1 MANIR
6 RICPLDWID
15 NIYKKES
22 TIERIS
28 RTITVSYHRHHHH
41 HLLLFIVHTWKKKG
55 YSSNYRTALLYVV
68 CHCYCSIFSTQKENQ
83 QRAEQKYSIYIDMKV
98 GKRKRNEK
106 KKEKIS
112 FEFSIKQN

>member
-1 MANIR
+1 
-6 RICPLDWID
+6 
-15 NIYKKES
+15 
-22 TIERIS
+22 
-28 RTITVSYHRHHHH
+28 
-41 HLLLFIVHTWKKKG
+41 
-55 YSSNYRTALLYVV
+55 VV